1 MKRTLTTLT
10 MLALAV
16 AGCSQE
22 PQTAEDLGKEFV
34 DLVEEAAV
42 GDVTAEEFAAR
53 MDALVE
59 EAKEEIGSPPQAP
72 AADPSIGIA
81 EEEGISEEAF
91 RQLGNSALEFY
102 AKWFEMLNEGLTEE
116 YERAQAATRSPEFNA
131 GSNAERALPPSNAR
145 AGNATVIASD
155 PLDRNEPSPRP
166 EANVTD
172 SAFFTLGSHLDD
184 VLRIQGTPS
193 SINQYSDHEVWW
205 YGVSTI
211 DISLRDGRVRE
222 WSNISGNLKVR
233 LDAGPNVTDAQ
244 TFTRGSHQDDVLRIQ
259 GTPSSIN
266 RLSDHE
272 VWWYG
277 VSTIDI
283 SLRDG
288 RVTEWNNIRGNLK
301 VRLDAGPNVTDTQT
315 FTRGSHL
322 DDVLRIQGTPSSINR
337 LSDHEV
343 WWYGV
348 STIDISLRDGRVTE
362 WNNIRGNLK
371 VRLDAGPNVT
381 DTQTF
386 TRGSQG
392 EGVFDV
398 GGDVTP
404 PTLLTQVLPE
414 GSQGEEVFQ
423 IGELTDPPTILFKV
437 DPQYSEEARK
447 AQYQGTVVL
456 EAIVRSDGTVEILR
470 VVRSLGFGLDDKA
483 IEAVRQWRFRPGT
496 RNGEPVDVTL
506 TIEVNFNLR

>member
-116 YERAQAATRSPEFNA
+116 YERAQAATGSPEFNA

-205 YGVSTI
+205 YG
-211 DISLRDGRVRE
+211 L
-222 WSNISGNLKVR
+222 
-233 LDAGPNVTDAQ
+233 
-244 TFTRGSHQDDVLRIQ
+244 
-259 GTPSSIN
+259 
-266 RLSDHE
+266 
-272 VWWYG
+272 
-277 VSTIDI
+277 
-283 SLRDG
+283 
-288 RVTEWNNIRGNLK
+288 
-301 VRLDAGPNVTDTQT
+301 
-315 FTRGSHL
+315 
-322 DDVLRIQGTPSSINR
+322 
-337 LSDHEV
+337 
-343 WWYGV
+343 

-423 IGELTDPPTILFKV
+423 IGELTAPPTILFKV

>member
-1 MKRTLTTLT
+1 MQPR
-10 MLALAV
+10 AADRR
-16 AGCSQE
+16 G
-22 PQTAEDLGKEFV
+22 LGKEFV

-277 VSTIDI
+277 
-283 SLRDG
+283 L
-288 RVTEWNNIRGNLK
+288 
-301 VRLDAGPNVTDTQT
+301 
-315 FTRGSHL
+315 
-322 DDVLRIQGTPSSINR
+322 
-337 LSDHEV
+337 
-343 WWYGV
+343 

-423 IGELTDPPTILFKV
+423 IGELTDPPTVLFKV